1 MNTTSDHSF
10 ENRDTFGPKKEK
22 VRGGGGEKI
31 PNLFSAPNIRTTE
44 KDVTRDNGKEGKGSK
59 YESDKKLIK
68 SVGRKI

>member
-1 MNTTSDHSF
+1 
-10 ENRDTFGPKKEK
+10 
-22 VRGGGGEKI
+22 VEKI

-44 KDVTRDNGKEGKGSK
+44 KDVTSDNGKEGKGSK